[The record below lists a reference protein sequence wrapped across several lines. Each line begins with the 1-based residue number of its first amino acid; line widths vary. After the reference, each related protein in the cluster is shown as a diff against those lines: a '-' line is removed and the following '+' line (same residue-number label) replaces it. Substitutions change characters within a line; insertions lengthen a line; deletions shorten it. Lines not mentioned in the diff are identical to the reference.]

1 MEIIPNRGT
10 RGVGCTAPS
19 CRPLLAPW
27 AVGKGVCPPDTRL
40 AECALTPSSLNAG
53 PHRRVGKKRSYTM
66 PKQAK
71 TKHAYCEICELVTEW
86 EAAHAV
92 RDGIGKIIYWLH
104 RCAGCG
110 AIGRLDK

>member
-1 MEIIPNRGT
+1 MEMIPNRGT

-53 PHRRVGKKRSYTM
+53 PHRRVGKKR
-66 PKQAK
+66 K
-71 TKHAYCEICELVTEW
+71 TKHAYCGICELVTEW

-92 RDGIGKIIYWLH
+92 RNGIGKIIYWLWK
-104 RCAGCG
+104 CAGCG
-110 AIGRLDK
+110 GIRRLDK